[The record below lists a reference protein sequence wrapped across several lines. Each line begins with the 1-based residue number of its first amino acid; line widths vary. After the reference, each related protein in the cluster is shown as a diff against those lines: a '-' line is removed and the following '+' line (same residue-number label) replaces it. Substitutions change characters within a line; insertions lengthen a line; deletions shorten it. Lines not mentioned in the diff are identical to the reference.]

1 MNKRIKPLYLC
12 FAILLLLIAGIA
24 KFYHY
29 NYIANTRGQA
39 RTLRLPGLTEF
50 VCKDLPRH
58 PLGNLDHCGRRS
70 IYADDDWG
78 VTAYTIIFGIETKE
92 EAQAIAD
99 FMVEARKKSKQEH
112 IPMNLTVYSLSRSEE
127 GYTAFYKSKIFDQDL

>member
-1 MNKRIKPLYLC
+1 MNKRIKPLYFY

-39 RTLRLPGLTEF
+39 RTLRLTGLEEF
-50 VCKDLPRH
+50 VCKDLPKRTIAH
-58 PLGNLDHCGRRS
+58 DPDYCGKRS
-70 IYADDDWG
+70 IWVDPDWG
-78 VTAYTIIFGIETKE
+78 VTAYYSIYGVEAKE

-99 FMVEARKKSKQEH
+99 FMVAARKRDGQEH
-112 IPMNLTVYSLSRSEE
+112 IPINLEVYSLPRSQ
-127 GYTAFYKSKIFDQDL
+127 GNRYSNHKIFDKDL